1 MEDERERGVDVS
13 AWHVR
18 GSYFEG
24 CNCEPVCPC
33 RSIGGRPGGKSSY
46 GVCFGAV
53 SWLISDGS
61 FGDLDLSGLAAVLSL
76 RYHDDV
82 EPSTPWEA
90 VLYVDDQA
98 DQAQRSAL
106 SDIFLGRVGGTP
118 LAQYA
123 RAIGELHAVRPAHIT
138 LEHRARRRR
147 IGVQGYINVEAE
159 EAVDPG
165 ESVACGIPG
174 IDRHGTEM
182 RNEIARSDDPA
193 LRWEVRGGASFAVDF
208 SYSSED

>member
-1 MEDERERGVDVS
+1 VS
-13 AWHVR
+13 DWHVQ

-33 RSIGGRPGGKSSY
+33 RSIGGRPGGKSSF
-46 GVCFGAV
+46 GECFGAL
-53 SWLISDGS
+53 SWLITDGNS
-61 FGDLDLSGLAAVLSL
+61 NGVDLSGLAAVLSL

-82 EPSTPWEA
+82 EPSTPWEI
-90 VLYVDDQA
+90 VLYVDERADEAQQA
-98 DQAQRSAL
+98 VLA
-106 SDIFLGRVGGTP
+106 DIFLGRVGGTP

-123 RAIGELHAVRPAHIT
+123 AAIGEVHAVRPARIT

-147 IGVQGYINVEAE
+147 IGVQGYIVVEAE
-159 EAVDPG
+159 ERVDPG

-174 IDRHGTEM
+174 IDRPGMEM
-182 RNEIARSDDPA
+182 RNDIARSDDPA

-208 SYSSED
+208 DYRSDS